1 MISLKQYL
9 NETYSQKLKL
19 KRNIKR
25 LMRKSGLKKDEM
37 TDERVDAISTFINDM
52 KSTQVI
58 T

>member
-1 MISLKQYL
+1 MITLNQYL

-19 KRNIKR
+19 KQNIKR

-52 KSTQVI
+52 K
-58 T
+58 